1 LRALAIAVLS
11 LLAGIG
17 LAAAEPPQ
25 LQQLRDEL
33 KKAQD
38 ASDKPAIIELS
49 RRIVG
54 IASKDSEAWDTLA
67 QTQLESEDLDG
78 LQGTLGLPGNTHS
91 GERRQQPKISSQFFV
106 SSARIISAR
115 SSIGLPS

>member
-25 LQQLRDEL
+25 LQQLQDEL

-38 ASDKPAIIELS
+38 ASGKPAII
-49 RRIVG
+49 
-54 IASKDSEAWDTLA
+54 
-67 QTQLESEDLDG
+67 
-78 LQGTLGLPGNTHS
+78 
-91 GERRQQPKISSQFFV
+91 
-106 SSARIISAR
+106 
-115 SSIGLPS
+115 